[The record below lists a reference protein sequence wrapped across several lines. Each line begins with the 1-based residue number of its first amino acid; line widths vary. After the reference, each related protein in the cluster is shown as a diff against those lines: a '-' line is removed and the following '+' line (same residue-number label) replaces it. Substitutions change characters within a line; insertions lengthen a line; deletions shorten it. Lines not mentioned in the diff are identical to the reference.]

1 MVTIWALFSDDI
13 RVLATNS
20 YHDDVF
26 YILVL
31 FCFSIF
37 VLEIIFSSI
46 GVNEYFLG
54 FYFWLDIISTLTILL
69 DVGWIQE
76 ALFGS
81 GSGLAILSGVQLA
94 RAARASKIGS
104 RAARIVRIIRLIRLI
119 RVVKLYKAKEQI
131 INKDEEDHEHE
142 HVNEKHKLDN
152 MINQKIG

>member
-1 MVTIWALFSDDI
+1 MVTVWALFSDDI
-13 RVLATNS
+13 RILATNA

-26 YILVL
+26 NVLILI
-31 FCFSIF
+31 CFAVF
-37 VLEIIFSSI
+37 VLEIIFSSLGI
-46 GVNEYFLG
+46 NEYFLG
-54 FYFWLDIISTLTILL
+54 FYFWLDFISTLTILL

-81 GSGLAILSGVQLA
+81 GSGNAIVSGVQLA

-131 INKDEEDHEHE
+131 INKEEEMHDHNHE
-142 HVNEKHKLDN
+142 KNKLDN
-152 MINQKIG
+152 MIN